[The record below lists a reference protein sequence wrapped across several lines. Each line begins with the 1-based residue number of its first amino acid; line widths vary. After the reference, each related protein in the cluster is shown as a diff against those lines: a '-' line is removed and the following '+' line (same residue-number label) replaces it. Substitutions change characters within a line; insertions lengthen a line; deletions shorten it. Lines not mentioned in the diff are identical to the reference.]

1 MKHLSTMHIPL
12 SAAYL
17 CQDCSCVS
25 NCSSQCPACA
35 SSVLMGLEPVLNRK
49 QEKRSRA
56 RTPATEFSAWRA
68 PLHLEKVQTQ
78 LRSVA

>member
-1 MKHLSTMHIPL
+1 MKLLSMSQIPL

-17 CQDCSCVS
+17 CLDCNCVS
-25 NCSSQCPACA
+25 NCSFQCPACA

-49 QEKRSRA
+49 QEKQSRA
-56 RTPATEFSAWRA
+56 RTGAADFPAWRS
-68 PLHLEKVQTQ
+68 PLHLEKAQTQ